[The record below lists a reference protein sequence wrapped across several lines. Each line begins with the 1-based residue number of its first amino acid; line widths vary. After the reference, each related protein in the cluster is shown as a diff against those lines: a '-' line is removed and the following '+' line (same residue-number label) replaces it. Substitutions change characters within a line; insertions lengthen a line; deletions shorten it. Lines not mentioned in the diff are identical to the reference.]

1 MNSVRLVQQLK
12 STPLEYKESDRLDA
26 KVTRA
31 FHKNLKLE
39 TYTTSTL
46 HTSTSPGPS
55 GVPSDVVPG
64 VPGVPSDGVPGVPSD
79 GVPSDGVPSPGVPSP
94 GVPSP
99 GVPSPGVPSPGVPS
113 PGVPSFIKLNTPLT
127 SVSTATSIA
136 QNYPLVVDS
145 KKISVDDKMI
155 MVYWRKAL
163 EIPFGKIQAEQMRT
177 AVEEAIADL
186 AIVFPPPR
194 PKVSDVCH
202 QHFEEALEKYGSGN
216 CGVYHFARWVAIGQ
230 RGVKDPVLSSR
241 FNIKW
246 STS

>member
-1 MNSVRLVQQLK
+1 MNSIRLVQQLK

-39 TYTTSTL
+39 TYTTSTS
-46 HTSTSPGPS
+46 HASTAVFLAAASPAVPSS
-55 GVPSDVVPG
+55 GVPSPA
-64 VPGVPSDGVPGVPSD
+64 
-79 GVPSDGVPSPGVPSP
+79 
-94 GVPSP
+94 
-99 GVPSPGVPSPGVPS
+99 
-113 PGVPSFIKLNTPLT
+113 VPSFIKLNTPLT

-194 PKVSDVCH
+194 PKVSDVRH
-202 QHFEEALEKYGSGN
+202 QHFEEVLEKYGSGN

-230 RGVKDPVLSSR
+230 RGVKDPVLSRDLISSGALQLLPLLL
-241 FNIKW
+241 FSSVQPEFFQMESPMLSANIP
-246 STS
+246 

>member
-39 TYTTSTL
+39 TYTTSTS

-64 VPGVPSDGVPGVPSD
+64 VPGVPSDVVPSI
-79 GVPSDGVPSPGVPSP
+79 
-94 GVPSP
+94 
-99 GVPSPGVPSPGVPS
+99 PS

-194 PKVSDVCH
+194 PKVSDVRH

-216 CGVYHFARWVAIGQ
+216 CGVYHFARWVLLGKEGSKICS
-230 RGVKDPVLSSR
+230 LSR